1 MIFEYMLYVFILIG
15 FIMGFIRGWK
25 QEIFAFFSMIISS
38 LASILLYDVI
48 KGVLGSVIDL
58 NVIYEVPVIKGIFNI
73 FGFTYYTFEYLIC
86 GGTIFIISFLFLS
99 ILFNSLFFRNTKKM
113 DKRIDDE
120 VNNDKTSP
128 KKTSSFNRGNRFVGG
143 LIGLLTGLFLGL
155 ALLLPLSTLNSS
167 INVSGFLTNIILSL
181 PLIGDKLM
189 QFLNMCGVVL

>member
-25 QEIFAFFSMIISS
+25 QEIFAFLSMIISS

-58 NVIYEVPVIKGIFNI
+58 NVIYEIPVIKGIFNI

-99 ILFNSLFFRNTKKM
+99 IIFNSLFFRNTKKM

-155 ALLLPLSTLNSS
+155 ALLLPLSTLNYC
-167 INVSGFLTNIILSL
+167 N
-181 PLIGDKLM
+181 
-189 QFLNMCGVVL
+189 

>member
-128 KKTSSFNRGNRFVGG
+128 KKTSSFNRGHRFVGG

>member
-25 QEIFAFFSMIISS
+25 QEIFAFLSMIISS